1 MTTKGWT
8 ARSYSYT
15 APSNEANSKNK
26 MNVTVAVLPSYNST
40 SVFNKLLYGQQNWN
54 NSTTVCVLCFSDG
67 TDRTGKAD
75 YKCTFLTRLL
85 CSSESHKMCLHNPTH
100 QVGCNILWNNILYTE
115 GESYCPVFTGLQLA
129 FHNSATITQRKY
141 CQSRSTFTHCLTS
154 LCSWPFRTFLWKCFC
169 SGNRHSTM
177 CLRRTFQVTWCTLG
191 K

>member
-1 MTTKGWT
+1 M
-8 ARSYSYT
+8 SYSYT

-26 MNVTVAVLPSYNST
+26 MGMTVAVLPSYNNT

-54 NSTTVCVLCFSDG
+54 NSVCSMLLWWYG
-67 TDRTGKAD
+67 HDRKSWLLI
-75 YKCTFLTRLL
+75 YFFLTRLL
-85 CSSESHKMCLHNPTH
+85 CFSESHKMGLHDPTH

-129 FHNSATITQRKY
+129 FHNSTTITQRKY

-169 SGNRHSTM
+169 SRNRHSTL
-177 CLRRTFQVTWCTLG
+177 CLRRTFQVTWRTLG